1 MTAAAA
7 SRALCREGKVSMVR
21 LKVRSK
27 QRLRTYLGWLVAT
40 TVLIVAACFV
50 VNCLVDPLWY
60 LKGNVLT
67 GVNYPFNER
76 LATVIRFL
84 PRLKNYD
91 CVIFGTSRGSLL
103 PEEKIEGY
111 HCYNLSV
118 SDGQAS
124 EYLLYAKYLRERG
137 FAPRLII
144 VDLKRAEFIGP
155 QQAVEV
161 PDFIRS
167 GGAPPSI
174 LTSYM
179 SLDAL
184 DFSIRTLRGDAPHHR
199 YYDAD
204 FRAQLEVRSKRH
216 RYDPKGP
223 IEPQP
228 PPFDVHAERV
238 AAYIELRRLF
248 PEARAIGYIPPESA
262 WRIAGFSQTGQLD
275 TYLPAIAQVAAAY
288 DEFLDFSIPSALTE
302 SKEGTYDGSHYM
314 RAVNARVLAG
324 LMANH
329 SDLAVDW
336 RKDDVAAI
344 TALYHRRLTEFMETT
359 TEAEAGAKR

>member
-1 MTAAAA
+1 
-7 SRALCREGKVSMVR
+7 MVR

-27 QRLRTYLGWLVAT
+27 QRLRAYLGWLVAT
-40 TVLIVAACFV
+40 AGLIVAACFV
-50 VNCLVDPLWY
+50 FNCLVDPLWY
-60 LKGNVLT
+60 LRGNVLT

-84 PRLKNYD
+84 PRLGDYD

-103 PEEKIEGY
+103 PEEKIDGY
-111 HCYNLSV
+111 RCYNLSV

-124 EYLLYAKYLRERG
+124 EYLLYAKYLKEHG

-144 VDLKRAEFIGP
+144 VDVKRAEFIGP
-155 QQAVEV
+155 EQAVEV
-161 PDFIRS
+161 PDFIRT

-174 LTSYM
+174 LASYV

-216 RYDPKGP
+216 RYDPKGAF
-223 IEPQP
+223 EPQP
-228 PPFDVHAERV
+228 PPFDVHAERA

-262 WRIAGFSQTGQLD
+262 WRIAGFSRTGQLD
-275 TYLPAIAQVAAAY
+275 AYLAAIAQVAAAY

-314 RAVNARVLAG
+314 RAVNAQVLAG
-324 LMANH
+324 LMANQ

-336 RKDDVAAI
+336 HKEDIAAI
-344 TALYHRRLTEFMETT
+344 TALYHKRLAQFTETT
-359 TEAEAGAKR
+359 TEAEASAKR